1 MIGKLIRPLLLIFLI
16 NFLVPAVSAIS
27 LKSGDDL
34 YGTEWYGIYM
44 GRNKIGYS
52 KGTFEST
59 GSNKWITTT
68 AMTLSFKVNQA
79 TATVNETDKRTYEG
93 KDGEMSS
100 IEFTYNNPTGDVTVK
115 GKIRGNSFALTTIIA
130 GQSTTQNLPRPV
142 ETLDDAM
149 RLSFWVKLS
158 DIKIGDTLR
167 YSCFLADPPIAAKLS
182 HIAVL
187 QSRETMLFA
196 GIPTAVF
203 TVHDSI
209 PDMSV
214 GGDIILTE
222 QGRIIEQRIA
232 GMAIITRAE
241 PEEVAKQ
248 IDEEFDLLS
257 NNLIQTDSGP
267 VSAQAVKKATY
278 LITGFDISLLPKAD
292 NVSIEQFKSDSA
304 QLTIISDTTIPA
316 TSEIAD
322 AQKQY
327 LAPEQL
333 IQSADPDIIKL
344 AKEITQG
351 GSDQEQK
358 AKLINHWVYTN
369 IAKEYS
375 PELSNALA
383 TLRSRKGDCGEH
395 SALAVALLRASGI
408 PARIASGV
416 VYWPEGK
423 GFAYHAWVELYL
435 GKWIQMDPT
444 WDETTTNAT
453 HIMLTNEGVEKQIG
467 AIVNAMRGMK
477 IKFISYE

>member
-1 MIGKLIRPLLLIFLI
+1 MTSKLIRPLLVIIIFALIA
-16 NFLVPAVSAIS
+16 PAGLAIS
-27 LKSGDDL
+27 LESGDDL

-52 KGTFEST
+52 KGTFEKT
-59 GSNKWITTT
+59 GTNKWLTSSI
-68 AMTLSFKVNQA
+68 MTLSFKVNQA
-79 TATVNETDKRTYEG
+79 IASVNETDKRTYEG
-93 KDGEMSS
+93 KDSELSS

-115 GKIRGNSFALTTIIA
+115 GKIRGNLFALTTTIA

-149 RLSFWVKLS
+149 RLSFWVKQR
-158 DIKIGDTLR
+158 DINIGDTLR
-167 YSCFLADPPIAAKLS
+167 YSSFLADPPIAAKLL
-182 HIAVL
+182 HIAIL
-187 QSRETMLFA
+187 RSRENMLFA

-241 PEEVAKQ
+241 PEEIAKQ

-267 VSAQAVKKATY
+267 ANAQAVKNATY
-278 LITGFDISLLPKAD
+278 IITGFDVSLLPKAD
-292 NVSIEQFKSDSA
+292 NISIKQFKSDSA
-304 QLTIISDTTIPA
+304 QLTIISDSSTSA
-316 TSEIAD
+316 TLEITD
-322 AQKQY
+322 AQKKY
-327 LAPEQL
+327 LMPEQL

-344 AKEITQG
+344 AKEITQVG
-351 GSDQEQK
+351 DNPEEK
-358 AKLINHWVYTN
+358 AKLINHWVYAN

-383 TLRSRKGDCGEH
+383 TLHSRKGDCGEH

-408 PARIASGV
+408 PARVASGV

-444 WDETTTNAT
+444 WDETTANAT
-453 HIMLTNEGVEKQIG
+453 HIMLTNEGVEKQIA
-467 AIVNAMRGMK
+467 AIVNTMRGMK
-477 IKFISYE
+477 IKFVSYE